1 MKYIWEKKVKKLD
14 LTYNYQI
21 AEKILKFEYSFMTH
35 FSLL

>member
-14 LTYNYQI
+14 LTYNHQI
-21 AEKILKFEYSFMTH
+21 AENILKFEYSFMTR